1 MALTSLVVKCSEKLF
16 KREIM
21 QRTQRSLDPL
31 EFAYRVK
38 GGEEDAVVTLSH
50 LVLQHL
56 DKPKTSAFASA
67 FNTIQQHIFTTEFG
81 LDFNLVRWILNFL
94 VKCYY
99 LACTQMIVGVVLEIS
114 ILKKFA
120 DDSVI
125 VSLLSEEDS
134 THGPVDDDFIAWC
147 QKAFLKLMFL
157 EWVLRVLNRTNI
169 WVRSW
174 IINCPFLQIQ
184 RFCARGGSKDC
195 IVSEN

>member
-1 MALTSLVVKCSEKLF
+1 
-16 KREIM
+16 M

-56 DKPKTSAFASA
+56 DKPKTFAFASA

-114 ILKKFA
+114 ILKN
-120 DDSVI
+120 
-125 VSLLSEEDS
+125 LLM
-134 THGPVDDDFIAWC
+134 I
-147 QKAFLKLMFL
+147 L
-157 EWVLRVLNRTNI
+157 
-169 WVRSW
+169 
-174 IINCPFLQIQ
+174 
-184 RFCARGGSKDC
+184 
-195 IVSEN
+195 